1 MKRVIALAFA
11 ALIGASTVV
20 FAEDLRHAAN
30 GRLSIHSVG
39 DWVAQDVVDHG
50 QVYQERY
57 QVQPDHTLK
66 LMQRTALVQ

>member
-1 MKRVIALAFA
+1 MKRIIAFAFA

-20 FAEDLRHAAN
+20 FAQDLRHAAN

-39 DWVAQDVVDHG
+39 DWVSQTVADHG
-50 QVYQERY
+50 QMFQERY

-66 LMQRTALVQ
+66 LMQRTALLP

>member
-1 MKRVIALAFA
+1 MKRVIAFTFA

-39 DWVAQDVVDHG
+39 DWVSQDVIDQGHAYVEH
-50 QVYQERY
+50 Y
-57 QVQPDHTLK
+57 QVQADHTLK
-66 LMQRTALVQ
+66 LMDRQPIQP